1 MKHLKPLMRNL
12 PKVLLWAL
20 LALPLASCGPDFP
33 HQTATTDGDAWFY
46 KQPTLLTLDFAQ
58 ADTKGEL
65 LLLLEVTEDY
75 PFRNIWVEAVLQQ
88 GNRPPLKV
96 MNEFLLQ
103 DEKGVWAAERSLMGA
118 YSFQAVLADSFAV
131 PSIGTWQVQLRQMM
145 RSDTLRGVTKV
156 GIGFRPYGQ
165 KE

>member
-1 MKHLKPLMRNL
+1 MHNLLKA
-12 PKVLLWAL
+12 LLWAL
-20 LALPLASCGPDFP
+20 LPLLLIGCGPDFP
-33 HQTATTDGDAWFY
+33 HQTTATDGDAWY
-46 KQPTLLTLDFAQ
+46 YRQPTQLTLDFPQ
-58 ADTKGEL
+58 ANAMGEL

-103 DEKGVWAAERSLMGA
+103 DTKGVWAAERSLMGA

-131 PSIGTWQVQLRQMM
+131 PAAGDWQVQLRQMM
-145 RSDTLRGVTKV
+145 RADTLWGVTKV
-156 GIGFRPYGQ
+156 GIGFRPYSQ